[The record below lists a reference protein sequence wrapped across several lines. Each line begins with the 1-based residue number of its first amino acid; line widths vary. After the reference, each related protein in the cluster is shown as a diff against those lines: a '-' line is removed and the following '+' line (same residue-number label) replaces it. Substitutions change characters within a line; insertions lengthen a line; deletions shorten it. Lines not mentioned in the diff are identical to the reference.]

1 MIDFPIMPDV
11 ASKSSWILSG
21 FMYFCILAG
30 YRSWATCPPANPNH
44 YSRKNWF
51 VFLVFIYC
59 LFAFYCGDW
68 AHLQTIVKESV
79 GSEYREGFGVEE
91 IYHYLAN
98 ILNGNYLIFRSI
110 VWGAGLLCMVEAFKK
125 SKLDPYRCLYFL
137 FGIYITAFAYSRAGV
152 ALAFF
157 YCGFVF
163 LFKDREERSV
173 KITLLGLALLITSTF
188 LHRSMLVLVALTPM
202 VLIPIKKKT
211 SLLIFAGVIVLAFMW
226 NSLFSGVMGNLMNS
240 EEYMHRIELYE
251 GMSGSA
257 AFSFDLNGFF
267 FLWYKAIVHL
277 PFWYCIINIYRLVN
291 KGEVPFNIET
301 IFRFS
306 ILLYI
311 FAIMMLLMYG
321 SASAFYYRYEGMLY
335 IPISI
340 MANYLF
346 QNNHIKARTYSN
358 VFWICALS
366 QCKDFIYR
374 IIFW

>member
-1 MIDFPIMPDV
+1 
-11 ASKSSWILSG
+11 
-21 FMYFCILAG
+21 
-30 YRSWATCPPANPNH
+30 
-44 YSRKNWF
+44 
-51 VFLVFIYC
+51 
-59 LFAFYCGDW
+59 
-68 AHLQTIVKESV
+68 
-79 GSEYREGFGVEE
+79 
-91 IYHYLAN
+91 
-98 ILNGNYLIFRSI
+98 
-110 VWGAGLLCMVEAFKK
+110 
-125 SKLDPYRCLYFL
+125 
-137 FGIYITAFAYSRAGV
+137 
-152 ALAFF
+152 
-157 YCGFVF
+157 
-163 LFKDREERSV
+163 
-173 KITLLGLALLITSTF
+173 
-188 LHRSMLVLVALTPM
+188 M

-291 KGEVPFNIET
+291 KGEVPFNIEA